1 MYSFTASFRSL
12 ALVLTFG
19 LAIATAGC
27 SSGSSGPDDV
37 DPDFG
42 TNDPAVVVG
51 LGDSI
56 TFGLYDGGVATCD
69 ESLRAT
75 VGYCP
80 RLANLTGKRVINEGV
95 CGETSS
101 GGAARVREVLRRH
114 KPGVL
119 LIDYSPNDLFNGS
132 SAVIENLRSM
142 IAAARENKTVP
153 VIGTLVPAVGA
164 HQGWEPFIED
174 VNARIRALCLQE
186 KIEYADHWQ
195 AFMSNPGFVRD
206 PYTLLSAD
214 GLHPNA
220 AGYQLMAATWRWPL
234 LRVY

>member
-1 MYSFTASFRSL
+1 MRLFAIPVRPL
-12 ALVLTFG
+12 VQALTLG
-19 LAIATAGC
+19 LAIAAAGC

-56 TFGLYDGGVATCD
+56 TFGLFDGGAQTCD
-69 ESLRAT
+69 EGFRAT

-95 CGETSS
+95 CGETSN
-101 GGAARVREVLRRH
+101 GGAARVRGVLQRY

-142 IAAARENKTVP
+142 ITAARENKTVP
-153 VIGTLVPAVGA
+153 IIGTLVPAVGE
-164 HQGWEPFIED
+164 HLGWEPFIED

-186 KIEYADHWQ
+186 NIEYADHWQ
-195 AFMSNPGFVRD
+195 AFKNNPGFARD

-214 GLHPNA
+214 GLHPNT
-220 AGYQLMAATWRWPL
+220 AGYQLMAGTWRWPL